1 MQGKEEWI
9 MEQLITCINCPVGCR
24 MKVTLSDAGEVL
36 KVEGNTC
43 ARGDKYAR
51 QECVQPLRMITAV
64 IPAEGSATPLSVKTA
79 SPVPKSMIGEVMA
92 VLRETRVEAPVSIG
106 ETVVGNV
113 CGTGVDIIATRSI

>member
-1 MQGKEEWI
+1 

-43 ARGDKYAR
+43 VRGDKYAR

-64 IPAEGSATPLSVKTA
+64 IPAEGSSTPLSVKTA
-79 SPVPKSMIGEVMA
+79 VPVPKSMIGEVMEI
-92 VLRETRVEAPVSIG
+92 LRKTRVTAPVAIG
-106 ETVVGNV
+106 ETVVSNV
-113 CGTGVDIIATRSI
+113 CGTGVDVIATRSI